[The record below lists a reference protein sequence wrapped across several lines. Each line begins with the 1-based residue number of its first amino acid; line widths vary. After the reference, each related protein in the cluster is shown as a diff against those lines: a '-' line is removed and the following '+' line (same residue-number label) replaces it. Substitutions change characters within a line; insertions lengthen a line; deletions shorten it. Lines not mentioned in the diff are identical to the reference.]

1 MKKGKKLLW
10 LLAVALVA
18 ALLFLNALPTSA
30 GQNPGHGKS
39 LAEARKALE
48 CELSP
53 LAGQGFAGI
62 GHSDAAGQIIVLV
75 EDEETKQR
83 IPRSFDDYDVRT
95 EVTGKI
101 EAFSSQ
107 VEEPLT
113 GLSDDRQNEVRPLIG
128 GTGLSACVAKESGL
142 YHYAGT
148 LGMVT
153 YDNKILSNAHIIAMK
168 PGTNEFLSTGTPII
182 QPASC
187 DGGEWNDRVG
197 ELENYIPINFEPDAE
212 NYVDAAIGSIDA
224 DIDVSPGRQ
233 FHDEGGYWI
242 EGYADGSC
250 GDIVRKSGQATGVTT
265 GEIIDTDASIWVRY
279 GDQSAYFVDQIL
291 VAQENWSFAARGD
304 SGSAVDKDGS
314 FVGLV
319 FAGSDTIAVVNKA
332 EHVIA
337 ALGIAVEPPEGTCGL
352 TVSSTHGGLVTQPG
366 EGMSIYEAG
375 TTVCLVAQ
383 ADEDYHFTR
392 WTGDVEAVGDV
403 YAAVTGITI
412 SDSCSVTANF
422 ELKEG
427 RCGLT
432 TASTPGGSVTQPGEG
447 MFIYDSGTTTPLVAA
462 PDEDYQF
469 VEWTGD
475 VDGIADFCAAATS
488 IILNNS
494 CSVRADFE
502 LKEGR
507 CSLSVSSTPGGSVVE
522 PGADTHIYEA
532 GEVVSLVA
540 QANEDYQFVKWIGDV
555 DSIGDVCAAATNIT
569 MDGSYSVQ
577 AIFESWD
584 PEPLVQ
590 LALSTAGGGSVGGV
604 REGTLLFPLGTEI
617 SLVAE
622 PDEGHRFI
630 GWSGD
635 AQAIANASLAS
646 TTITMDKSYSITA
659 NFETVG
665 GGCFIA
671 TAAYGTPLAGD
682 IQILREFRD
691 DYLLTNPLGRAFVH
705 FYYATSPP
713 IAEVISRHGVLMLM
727 ARAMLVPA
735 VVMSTLVVSTSR
747 AQHMAMIVVLAL
759 TSAVVAIWATK
770 RQRKDPERTP

>member
-1 MKKGKKLLW
+1 MKKEKKLLW

-18 ALLFLNALPTSA
+18 SLLFINFFPVSA

-39 LAEARKALE
+39 LAEAGKDLE
-48 CELSP
+48 RELSP

-62 GHSDAAGQIIVLV
+62 GHSDAAEQIIVLV
-75 EDEETKQR
+75 EDEKTKQR
-83 IPRSFDDYDVRT
+83 IPRSFDGYDVRT
-95 EVTGKI
+95 EVVGKI
-101 EAFSSQ
+101 EAFSGP
-107 VEEPLT
+107 VEESVI

-153 YDNKILSNAHIIAMK
+153 YDNKILSNAHVIAMK
-168 PGTNEFLSTGTPII
+168 PGTNDFLSAGTPII

-187 DGGEWNDRVG
+187 DGGEWSDRVG
-197 ELENYIPINFEPDAE
+197 ELEDYIPISFEPGAE
-212 NYVDAAIGSIDA
+212 NYADAAIGSVDPGIA
-224 DIDVSPGRQ
+224 ASPGGQ
-233 FHDEGGYWI
+233 FDDEGGYWL
-242 EGYADGSC
+242 EGCAAGSS
-250 GDIVRKSGQATGVTT
+250 GDVVRKSGQATGVTT
-265 GEIIDTDASIWVRY
+265 GEIIDTEASIWVRY
-279 GDQSAYFVDQIL
+279 GDRSAYFVDQIL

-304 SGSAVDKDGS
+304 SGSAVDKDGG

-319 FAGSDTIAVVNKA
+319 FAGSDTLVVVNKA
-332 EHVIA
+332 EHIVA
-337 ALGIAVEPPEGTCGL
+337 ALGIAVGPPEGTCSL
-352 TVSSTHGGLVTQPG
+352 TASSTYGGLVTQPG
-366 EGMSIYEAG
+366 EKMSIHDAG
-375 TTVCLVAQ
+375 TIVSLAAQ

-403 YAAVTGITI
+403 YAAITDIAI

-432 TASTPGGSVTQPGEG
+432 TTASTPGGSVTQPGEG
-447 MFIYDSGTTTPLVAA
+447 MFICDSGTTVPLVAE
-462 PDEDYQF
+462 PDEDYRF
-469 VEWTGD
+469 VKWTGD
-475 VDGIADFCAAATS
+475 VDEIADVYAAATG
-488 IILNNS
+488 IIVNSS
-494 CSVRADFE
+494 CSVAADFE

-507 CSLSVSSTPGGSVVE
+507 CSLAASGAPGGSVVE
-522 PGADTHIYEA
+522 PGAGIHIYEV

-540 QANEDYQFVKWIGDV
+540 QANEDYQFVEWIGDV
-555 DSIGDVCAAATNIT
+555 DSIGDVRAATTSIT
-569 MDGSYSVQ
+569 MDGSYSIEAV
-577 AIFESWD
+577 FESWD

-590 LALSTAGGGSVGGV
+590 LALSAAGGGSVGGV
-604 REGTLLFPLGTEI
+604 REGTLFIPPGTEI
-617 SLVAE
+617 SLVAV

-635 AQAIANASLAS
+635 VQAIANAGLAS
-646 TTITMDKSYSITA
+646 TTITMDDSYSVTA

-691 DYLLTNPLGRAFVH
+691 DCLLPNPLGRAFVNL
-705 FYYATSPP
+705 YYRTSPP
-713 IAEVISRHGVLMLM
+713 IAEFIREHPGLKPVV
-727 ARAMLVPA
+727 RAWLVPA
-735 VVMSTLVVSTSR
+735 VAMSSIAVNAAPAEKVGMLAFVALVS
-747 AQHMAMIVVLAL
+747 
-759 TSAVVAIWATK
+759 VAIPLWATGRRGK
-770 RQRKDPERTP
+770 HPAYG